1 MINKLRRND
10 LILILVSLIVAV
22 FLLFVMNITKI
33 EGGYATVVINGIETQ
48 SYPLN
53 ENISI
58 RLSNDETNGYN
69 VLVIEDG
76 YASIIEANCPDK
88 LCVRQ
93 RKIKYNGQT
102 LVCLPNKTT
111 VKIVSNTN
119 SDTDFIS

>member
-22 FLLFVMNITKI
+22 FLLLVMNITKS

-53 ENISI
+53 ENISV
-58 RLSNDETNGYN
+58 RLSNDETKGYN

>member
-10 LILILVSLIVAV
+10 LILILVSLIAAV
-22 FLLFVMNITKI
+22 FLLFVMNITKS

-53 ENISI
+53 ENISV

>member
-48 SYPLN
+48 SYPLS
-53 ENISI
+53 ENIRVS
-58 RLSNDETNGYN
+58 LSNDETNGYN

>member
-10 LILILVSLIVAV
+10 LILILGSLIVAV

-53 ENISI
+53 ENISVS
-58 RLSNDETNGYN
+58 LSNDETNGYN
-69 VLVIEDG
+69 ILVIEDG

-111 VKIVSNTN
+111 VKIVSSTH